1 MPAGG
6 GLDDDERSGRGAYY
20 PLHQRGERIVEI
32 RRWTTHRGFLSPHLW
47 VSSYRTC
54 PRSAQIMYVCGA
66 MSMPAEERARLVR
79 IRRMTLASRLRALRE
94 ARGWSQET
102 LARRAGVDR
111 SFYADLELGNHS
123 PRVDLLWDIA
133 AAYGVPIS
141 DLFRE

>member
-1 MPAGG
+1 
-6 GLDDDERSGRGAYY
+6 
-20 PLHQRGERIVEI
+20 
-32 RRWTTHRGFLSPHLW
+32 
-47 VSSYRTC
+47 
-54 PRSAQIMYVCGA
+54 MYVCGA

-123 PRVDLLWDIA
+123 PRVDLLWEIA

-141 DLFRE
+141 DLFREPSP

>member
-1 MPAGG
+1 
-6 GLDDDERSGRGAYY
+6 
-20 PLHQRGERIVEI
+20 
-32 RRWTTHRGFLSPHLW
+32 
-47 VSSYRTC
+47 
-54 PRSAQIMYVCGA
+54 
-66 MSMPAEERARLVR
+66 MSTPAEERARLVR

-133 AAYGVPIS
+133 AAYGIPIS
-141 DLFRE
+141 DLFREPP